1 MFECRHADAV
11 SRHAGTISRWTM
23 AYRAPF
29 VLPEAPLSCGVFMS
43 RALRHL
49 ITMPLLAAVLTAC
62 GNGTAPVTSGSD
74 PAGGGG
80 SSGSSS
86 NSSTSSSSSGSSS
99 SGGSS
104 SGGATTD
111 VLTYHYDA
119 MRTGQNL

>member
-1 MFECRHADAV
+1 
-11 SRHAGTISRWTM
+11 M

-80 SSGSSS
+80 SGSSSSS
-86 NSSTSSSSSGSSS
+86 NSSSSSSSSSS

-111 VLTYHYDA
+111 VLTYHYEA
-119 MRTGQNL
+119 QRTRQKPTQTNFKPSQLQNP